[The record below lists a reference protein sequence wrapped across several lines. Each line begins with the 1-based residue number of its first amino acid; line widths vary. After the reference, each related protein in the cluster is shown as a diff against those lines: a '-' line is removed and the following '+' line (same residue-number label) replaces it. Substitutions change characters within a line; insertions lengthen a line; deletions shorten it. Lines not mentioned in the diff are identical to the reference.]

1 MTTHCLERIRP
12 PRNRR
17 AALFLAAAL
26 AALAGLALPAPGQA
40 ADGAAAT
47 GDATKTAAEPTAP
60 ADPAP
65 PAAPATDKTMQNGPK
80 ELAYGLR
87 FLKERMYPRAI
98 AHLTA
103 AIRTR
108 SLEPKLLSDAHYFR
122 GRALTRTQRPGLA
135 LDDFTRAVTYWPEN
149 VKALRVRCRQLTL
162 MKEFDKAQ
170 EDCDQAV
177 LLAPEDWRGWFTR
190 GLLRK
195 ETKQR
200 DLAETDFSAAQ
211 MRMPDGM
218 ETFPAVARQLR
229 EFDLLEDP
237 DAWRNDPNAQPQW
250 TED

>member
-1 MTTHCLERIRP
+1 MTTRRP
-12 PRNRR
+12 ERNRSPGDRR
-17 AALFLAAAL
+17 AGLFPAAVLVVL
-26 AALAGLALPAPGQA
+26 AALVLPPPGLA
-40 ADGAAAT
+40 AD
-47 GDATKTAAEPTAP
+47 
-60 ADPAP
+60 
-65 PAAPATDKTMQNGPK
+65 APATDDAEKNAGDTAAPAAAKPANDGPK

-98 AHLTA
+98 VHLTA

-108 SLEPKLLSDAHYFR
+108 MLEPKLLSDAHYFR
-122 GRALTRTQRPGLA
+122 GRALTRTKRPGLA

-162 MKEFDKAQ
+162 MKEFEKAK

-195 ETKQR
+195 ETDQR
-200 DLAETDFSAAQ
+200 DLAEVDFSAAQ

-218 ETFPAVARQLR
+218 ETFPAIARQLR

-237 DAWRNDPNAQPQW
+237 DAWRDDPNALPQW